1 MRSIFLKE
9 FNSFLNSLIAYIV
22 IAIFLTAVGLF
33 TWVFPSFNVLDTGY
47 ADLNTLF
54 NITPLIYLFLIP
66 AITMRTFAE
75 ERKGGTLELIFTKP
89 LSDYQIIIGKWLAC
103 WALVLVSL
111 IPTLIYY
118 FSIYNLGIP
127 KGNIDTASVFGSYL
141 GLLLVG
147 GVFCSI
153 GVFASTLTDNQL
165 VAFVIA
171 MFLCFFLYLG
181 FDFIAAINV
190 WGSWAVLVSR
200 LGISYN
206 FQGLAKGLVDSRNII
221 YFISIMA
228 IMLQATKFSLDS
240 RKW

>member
-33 TWVFPSFNVLDTGY
+33 TWVFPSFNVLDSGY

-54 NITPLIYLFLIP
+54 SITPLIYLFLIP

-89 LSDYQIIIGKWLAC
+89 VSDYDVIFGKWLAC
-103 WALVLVSL
+103 WALVFVSL
-111 IPTLIYY
+111 VPTLFYYASIYY
-118 FSIYNLGIP
+118 LGIP
-127 KGNIDTASVFGSYL
+127 KGNIDTASVIGSYI

-147 GVFCSI
+147 GAYCSI
-153 GVFASTLTDNQL
+153 GIFASTLTDNQII
-165 VAFVIA
+165 AFVVAI
-171 MFLCFFLYLG
+171 FLCFFLYQG
-181 FDFIAAINV
+181 FDFIAAIDV
-190 WGSWAVLVSR
+190 WGTYAVLISR

-206 FQGLAKGLVDSRNII
+206 FQGLSKGLVDSRNII

>member
-33 TWVFPSFNVLDTGY
+33 TWVFPSFNVLDAGF

-54 NITPLIYLFLIP
+54 SITPLIYLFLIP

-75 ERKGGTLELIFTKP
+75 ESKGGTLELIFTKP
-89 LSDYQIIIGKWLAC
+89 VSDYDVIFGKWLAC

-111 IPTLIYY
+111 VPTLCYYASIYY
-118 FSIYNLGIP
+118 LGIP
-127 KGNIDTASVFGSYL
+127 KGNIDTASVIGSYI

-147 GVFCSI
+147 GVYCSI
-153 GVFASTLTDNQL
+153 GIFASTLTDNQI
-165 VAFVIA
+165 VAFVVA
-171 MFLCFFLYLG
+171 LFLCFFLYQG
-181 FDFIAAINV
+181 FDLIAAIDV
-190 WGSWAVLVSR
+190 WGTYAVLISR

-206 FQGLAKGLVDSRNII
+206 FQGLSKGLVDSRNII

-228 IMLQATKFSLDS
+228 IMIQATKFSLDS